1 MNRIAFAILALVA
14 SAQIW
19 SQDPKGAIS
28 VKVIDQQG
36 NPVPAAIVKFD
47 PPRREGTILLYVS
60 PNCKTDASGSC
71 TQGKLPMDTYLVR
84 VKKVSDGYPDMSF
97 NFYSHQSKE
106 IVVAL
111 TPEHPNGSV
120 LFTLGPKAATL
131 KLNIVD
137 DANDAPID
145 NPAIILQNV
154 ADAKDLVSVGKYGD
168 STVLIPPDMDV
179 QIEVRADGYV
189 PWHLTEHP
197 DLASGKALRL
207 RSEER
212 QEITIRM
219 TRQ

>member
-1 MNRIAFAILALVA
+1 MNRIAFVILALMA
-14 SAQIW
+14 SALVW
-19 SQDPKGAIS
+19 SQDPRGAIS

-47 PPRREGTILLYVS
+47 PPRREGTILVYVS
-60 PNCKTDASGSC
+60 ANCKTDTSGSC

-84 VKKVSDGYPDMSF
+84 VKKPSDGYPDMSF

-106 IVVAL
+106 IVVVL
-111 TPEHPNGSV
+111 TPEHPNSSV

-137 DANDAPID
+137 DANDAPIE
-145 NPAIILQNV
+145 NPSIILRNTS
-154 ADAKDLVSVGKYGD
+154 DPKDLIGMGKPAD

-179 QIEVRADGYV
+179 QIEVRADQYL
-189 PWHLTEHP
+189 PWRLTEHP
-197 DLASGKALRL
+197 ELVRGDGLRL

-212 QEITIRM
+212 QKMTIRM
-219 TRQ
+219 TRK

>member
-1 MNRIAFAILALVA
+1 MNRIAFVILALVA
-14 SAQIW
+14 SALAW

-36 NPVPAAIVKFD
+36 NPVPAATVKFD
-47 PPRREGTILLYVS
+47 PPRREGTMLLYVS
-60 PNCKTDASGSC
+60 PDCKTDASGSC
-71 TQGKLPMDTYLVR
+71 TRDKLLMDTYLVR
-84 VKKVSDGYPDMSF
+84 VKKPSDGYPNMSF

-106 IVVAL
+106 IVVVL
-111 TPEHPNGSV
+111 TPEQPNRSV

-137 DANDAPID
+137 DANDAPIY
-145 NPAIILQNV
+145 NPSVILRNV
-154 ADAKDLVSVGKYGD
+154 SDPKDLVGMGPSAD

-179 QIEVRADGYV
+179 QIEVRADGYM

-197 DLASGKALRL
+197 ELASGKAMHL

-212 QEITIRM
+212 QEMTIRM
-219 TRQ
+219 THQ